1 MLLAKS
7 ETDADR
13 YDKVGGDR
21 TNVSVGIAAYNE
33 AQNIGNLIQV
43 IQDEIEKHDQIIVVS
58 SGSTDRTS
66 EIVLRYSQS
75 DHRVKLV
82 TERDRNGKSSA
93 INRIFAEA
101 NGEMLLLVSADVL
114 PESGS
119 IETMIATMQ
128 SDPMIGVVSS
138 RPLPVNSNNN
148 LTGYLA
154 HLYWRLHHETL
165 SLLDATGQNTH
176 GGEAILVRRGIV
188 HSIPADCINDDAYIG
203 VETVKKGFK
212 VKYCPQARVK
222 TKVPTTITELFAQRR
237 RIIAGH
243 MKVKEQTGLYPKVLT
258 IMAFEDPSKL
268 VKVVSN
274 ELRSNLR
281 STPRFLVAVYI
292 EAASTLLALFDRLS
306 RRDNVIWRIAMSTK
320 ILER

>member
-1 MLLAKS
+1 MVITTHFSIRRPQDHDWKARGDNRRSSMLLAKS

-66 EIVLRYSQS
+66 DIVLRYSQS

-101 NGEMLLLVSADVL
+101 DGEMLLLVSADVL

-128 SDPMIGVVSS
+128 SDPM
-138 RPLPVNSNNN
+138 
-148 LTGYLA
+148 
-154 HLYWRLHHETL
+154 
-165 SLLDATGQNTH
+165 
-176 GGEAILVRRGIV
+176 
-188 HSIPADCINDDAYIG
+188 
-203 VETVKKGFK
+203 
-212 VKYCPQARVK
+212 
-222 TKVPTTITELFAQRR
+222 
-237 RIIAGH
+237 
-243 MKVKEQTGLYPKVLT
+243 
-258 IMAFEDPSKL
+258 
-268 VKVVSN
+268 
-274 ELRSNLR
+274 
-281 STPRFLVAVYI
+281 
-292 EAASTLLALFDRLS
+292 
-306 RRDNVIWRIAMSTK
+306 
-320 ILER
+320 